1 MKTLEK
7 GMYLLPDD
15 QFEFELKKHP
25 LTKQEI
31 QGENKSLMTIVT
43 PEILENSQFMQKLNG
58 EKTHTLIRSE
68 VYFDKFYT
76 PEEFD
81 KRNAEDVA
89 EVIQEILCK
98 LGARNIRCESIKSD
112 KTKESMDAKQN
123 VDVNAS
129 YGEYEGGIKVDN
141 SANHSAESNNEKEVK
156 KGVQFLGKAVSKA
169 ELDEYIQTEGIDTE
183 ALPGWL
189 RGLIKNH
196 GGVNLVKHF
205 EQKEYKLD
213 YNKDISNKITKIS
226 ANVKITPMF
235 KGSLGVE
242 FSKDN
247 KKERVYHET
256 IIFDIDFGEE

>member
-15 QFEFELKKHP
+15 QFEFELKKYP

-43 PEILENSQFMQKLNG
+43 PEILENSKFMQKLNR

-81 KRNAEDVA
+81 KKNAEDVA
-89 EVIQEILCK
+89 EVIQGILRK
-98 LGARNIRCESIKSD
+98 LGARNIRYESIKSD
-112 KTKESMDAKQN
+112 KTKDSMNAKQN
-123 VDVNAS
+123 GNFNGR
-129 YGEYEGGIKVDN
+129 YGKYEGDVKVDN
-141 SANHSAESNNEKEVK
+141 SSNHSSESNNEKEIK

-169 ELDEYIQTEGIDTE
+169 ELDKWIQDEMIDIE
-183 ALPGWL
+183 PLPSWL
-189 RGLIKNH
+189 RELIKNH
-196 GGVNLVKHF
+196 GDLNQIKHLNTRTY
-205 EQKEYKLD
+205 ELK

-235 KGSLGVE
+235 KGSLGAE